1 MTTMKEI
8 KKAFLN
14 SYLFKGKTATRVSD
28 SKAKRLSESL
38 VVPDGSKQDKNKKDG
53 AYLSGERTWGDGSAI
68 WYEMVPPLVH
78 RRVDGYTETFEYI
91 LVSRV
96 DGMTRAYGA
105 CGDGRV
111 WSPNEN
117 ELYSEKGEIDC
128 ETIMKTLGYKMRGD
142 NETVTKTKE
151 EGAESVESYEEYED
165 EKYGN
170 EDEESETPEGETG
183 TPEPHETKTPEA
195 EETGSPEPEE
205 DDD

>member
-8 KKAFLN
+8 KKAFMN

-28 SKAKRLSESL
+28 AKTKSLNESVVATESSKK
-38 VVPDGSKQDKNKKDG
+38 DKNKKDG
-53 AYLSGERTWGDGSAI
+53 AYLTGERTWGDGSAV
-68 WYEMVPPLVH
+68 WYEMVPPLVY
-78 RRVDGYTETFEYI
+78 RQVDGTTRSYEYVLI
-91 LVSRV
+91 SRV
-96 DGMTRAYGA
+96 DDKTRAYGA
-105 CGDGRV
+105 GGDGNV

-117 ELYSEKGEIDC
+117 ELYSEKGDIDC

-142 NETVTKTKE
+142 NETVTRTHE
-151 EGAESVESYEEYED
+151 EGSESLESYEEYED
-165 EKYGN
+165 EKD
-170 EDEESETPEGETG
+170 EEEESETPEGETG